1 MSFVMSFVMSLFISL
16 FITLVIKSIKIST
29 LFINM
34 STLSVGISC
43 FSCFSCISS
52 ISNDIL
58 LKLFSSS
65 HVTFFF

>member
-1 MSFVMSFVMSLFISL
+1 MSFVMSFVIN
-16 FITLVIKSIKIST
+16 LVIKSIKIST

-43 FSCFSCISS
+43 ISCFSS